1 MQYGA
6 QQLIEAKQIA
16 YQFSSEAAPLFS
28 GVDMFLNA
36 EQHALV
42 GRNGIGKSWLASIL
56 AQKISPTEGGVRH
69 FCDVGYLSQ
78 GLASFAG
85 NAADMLGLTKIMKA
99 NERVLAGVGDTS
111 DFDVM
116 EGNWDWQ
123 FQVES
128 LLAEGELN
136 PNILNQPFN
145 SLSGGEQTRIKL
157 LTLKRQ
163 GAGFMIL
170 DEPSNHLD
178 RQGRLWL
185 ARWLDAFNGGILL
198 VTHNTQL
205 LQHTSIVYELNG
217 LGLSRSI
224 GGWATWLESKEQLRL
239 GIQREAEQTQKSL
252 KQVLQDKQ
260 KDHEKINKRQS
271 QGKQRRENA
280 NQAKIL
286 LDRQLDRSGATL
298 SRQAKLHEERI
309 QRHSSLATDARTKL
323 EIVDPLS
330 IAVATPQTATPPLLH
345 LQDVILPFGSDSPIS
360 LTMNSNE
367 RLAVV
372 GNNGS
377 GKSTLLKVMTGLLS
391 PKQGTCRITPS
402 YRLMD
407 QHFSFLDKNQSA
419 LHNFQLQS
427 PGWTEDRYRTRLAQL
442 RIRGEEALKPVGNLS
457 GGEQLK
463 VALACLFCGPY
474 APALLLLD
482 EPDNHLDI
490 ESRELL
496 QKALHDY
503 AGAMVLIS
511 HDEQFI
517 DGVGNMQE
525 LVLKI

>member
-1 MQYGA
+1 MLNDVQS
-6 QQLIEAKQIA
+6 LIEARQIG
-16 YQFSSEAAPLFS
+16 YQFSGEVAPLFS
-28 GVDMFLNA
+28 GINIFLNA
-36 EQHALV
+36 GQHALV

-56 AQKISPTEGGVRH
+56 AQQIPPTEGNVKH
-69 FCDVGYLSQ
+69 FCDVGCLSQ
-78 GLASFAG
+78 GLTPFSG
-85 NAADMLGLTKIMKA
+85 NAADMLGLTKIMRA
-99 NERVLAGVGDTS
+99 NERVLAGVGDET

-123 FQVES
+123 FQTGS

-136 PNILNQPFN
+136 PSILNQPFN
-145 SLSGGEQTRIKL
+145 SLSGGEQTRVRL
-157 LTLKRQ
+157 LALKRQ
-163 GAGFMIL
+163 GAGFIIL

-185 ARWLDAFNGGILL
+185 AQWLNTFDGGILL
-198 VTHNTQL
+198 VTHDIQL
-205 LQHTSIVYELNG
+205 LQHVSVVYELSG

-224 GGWATWLESKEQLRL
+224 GGWETWLESKEQLRL
-239 GIQREAEQTQKSL
+239 GIQREVDQTRKNL
-252 KQVLQDKQ
+252 KKALRDKQ
-260 KDHEKINKRQS
+260 KDHELASKRQI

-280 NQAKIL
+280 NQTKLI
-286 LDRQLDRSGATL
+286 LDRERDRSEATL
-298 SRQAKLHEERI
+298 SRQAKQHEERI
-309 QRHSSLATDARTKL
+309 QRSASLATDARTKL
-323 EIVDPLS
+323 EIIDPLS
-330 IAVATPQTATPPLLH
+330 IAIATPQTATAPLLH
-345 LQDVILPFGSDSPIS
+345 LQDIVLPFGSVSPIN
-360 LTMNSNE
+360 LTINNSD
-367 RLAVV
+367 RLAII
-372 GNNGS
+372 GKNGS
-377 GKSTLLKVMTGLLS
+377 GKSTLLKIMAGSLT
-391 PKQGTCRITPS
+391 PQQGTCQITSS

-442 RIRGEEALKPVGNLS
+442 RIRGEEALKPVGYLS

-503 AGAMVLIS
+503 TGAMVLIS
-511 HDEQFI
+511 HDDKFI
-517 DGVGNMQE
+517 ENIGNMQE
-525 LVLKI
+525 LVL